1 MIMNF
6 MTNLFHTG
14 AASSE
19 PAGRETGR
27 SRCSH
32 DIMDERMTSALAP
45 ALSPRRVRIVCRCF
59 VNLYD
64 WISRTLIRKP
74 QNKRKPFP
82 LLSAFAFGFGAIAS
96 KRSEDRGERIKG
108 EGGRQHSFRWKRQ
121 GSSWFILVGVIAAVV
136 LLAPVEQKTFGADE
150 PPAQVATSKA
160 AAKQLVREPAVAGLF
175 YPKDPVQL
183 SLMIDR
189 LLAAAPVGPV
199 DDLKAIICPH
209 AGYEFSGPVAACSFK
224 NLIGR
229 HFDTVIIL
237 GPSHY
242 ALFDGASVPAVDAY
256 RTPLGLVPISP
267 KARALAKISPCLSEP
282 CCRVERPSWWPQSS
296 KPAPDPGKDTPD
308 TWEHSVEVE
317 VPFLQKVLTNFSILP
332 VVFGQVDPAQVA
344 QAVATQLDGKTLIV
358 VSSDLSHY
366 HPYDDAEVLD
376 GRCVKAMCSLD
387 IAAMESQEACG
398 KLPILALLHLAHQNG
413 WQARLLD
420 YRNSGDTSGDKSH
433 GVVGY
438 SAIAFFAP
446 AQENYAESE
455 RKFLLDLA
463 RRTLTCVV
471 TNPGLS
477 GFEINAKSV
486 PPKLSETKACFVTLT
501 ENGELRGCIGH
512 ISPQEPLSQAV
523 VDNARNAA
531 IRDPRF
537 PPVQPGEAGKIK
549 IEISVLTEPKPLQFS
564 SPEDLLAKLQ
574 PGKDGVV
581 LKLDGQGATY
591 LPQVWEQLPDK
602 VEFLNHLSEKA
613 GCAPGD
619 WRKPGTTVLI
629 YHVEAFKESE

>member
-1 MIMNF
+1 MNF
-6 MTNLFHTG
+6 MANLFLIG
-14 AASSE
+14 AVSGE
-19 PAGRETGR
+19 PAGRL
-27 SRCSH
+27 SRG
-32 DIMDERMTSALAP
+32 
-45 ALSPRRVRIVCRCF
+45 
-59 VNLYD
+59 
-64 WISRTLIRKP
+64 
-74 QNKRKPFP
+74 KR
-82 LLSAFAFGFGAIAS
+82 
-96 KRSEDRGERIKG
+96 
-108 EGGRQHSFRWKRQ
+108 
-121 GSSWFILVGVIAAVV
+121 SSWFILAGAIAAAALMAV
-136 LLAPVEQKTFGADE
+136 LLAPMEQKTFRGGE
-150 PPAQVATSKA
+150 RLAQVATPQA
-160 AAKQLVREPAVAGLF
+160 AAKQQLVREPAVAGLF

-189 LLAAAPVGPV
+189 LLAAAPVEPV
-199 DDLKAIICPH
+199 GDLKAIICPH
-209 AGYEFSGPVAACSFK
+209 AGYEFSGPVAAYAYK

-237 GPSHY
+237 APSHY
-242 ALFDGASVPAVDAY
+242 ARFDGASVPAVDAY

-282 CCRVERPSWWPQSS
+282 FCPVQRPPWWQQSS

-317 VPFLQKVLTNFSILP
+317 VPFLQKVLTNFAILP
-332 VVFGQVDPAQVA
+332 VVFGSVDPAQVA
-344 QAVATQLDGKTLIV
+344 QAVATQLDDKTLLV

-387 IAAMESQEACG
+387 IGAMETQEACG

-438 SAIAFFAP
+438 AAIAFYAP
-446 AQENYAESE
+446 AQENFNTTE
-455 RKFLLDLA
+455 REQLLALA
-463 RRTLTCVV
+463 RQAVKEAVAPGRSPLAD
-471 TNPGLS
+471 TNNWP
-477 GFEINAKSV
+477 AKFRD
-486 PPKLSETKACFVTLT
+486 LRGCFVTLT
-501 ENGELRGCIGH
+501 EAGALRGCIGH
-512 ISPQEPLSQAV
+512 IFPQESLYRAIQ
-523 VDNARNAA
+523 DNARSAA
-531 IRDPRF
+531 LEDPRF
-537 PPVQPGEAGKIK
+537 RPVQPGELNQVE
-549 IEISVLTEPKPLQFS
+549 IEISVLTEPKPLPFT

-581 LKLDGQGATY
+581 LKLDGRGATY

-629 YHVEAFKESE
+629 YHVEAFKESEK

>member
-1 MIMNF
+1 MFMNF
-6 MTNLFHTG
+6 MANLFLTG
-14 AASSE
+14 ATSGE
-19 PAGRETGR
+19 PAGRL
-27 SRCSH
+27 SR
-32 DIMDERMTSALAP
+32 
-45 ALSPRRVRIVCRCF
+45 V
-59 VNLYD
+59 
-64 WISRTLIRKP
+64 
-74 QNKRKPFP
+74 KR
-82 LLSAFAFGFGAIAS
+82 
-96 KRSEDRGERIKG
+96 
-108 EGGRQHSFRWKRQ
+108 
-121 GSSWFILVGVIAAVV
+121 SSWFILAGAFAAAALMAV
-136 LLAPVEQKTFGADE
+136 LLAPMEQKTFGADE
-150 PPAQVATSKA
+150 HLAQVATPKA
-160 AAKQLVREPAVAGLF
+160 VAKQSVREPAVAGLF

-183 SLMIDR
+183 SLMIDH
-189 LLAAAPVGPV
+189 LLAAAPTEPVG
-199 DDLKAIICPH
+199 DLKAIVCPH
-209 AGYEFSGPVAACSFK
+209 AGYEFSGPVAAYSFK

-229 HFDTVIIL
+229 RYDTVIIL

-242 ALFDGASVPAVDAY
+242 AYFDGASVPAVDAY

-267 KARALAKISPCLSEP
+267 KARSLAKISPCLSEP
-282 CCRVERPSWWPQSS
+282 CCPVKRPDWWRQSS

-332 VVFGQVDPAQVA
+332 VVLGDVDPARVA
-344 QAVATQLDGKTLIV
+344 QAVATQLDDKTLLV

-366 HPYDDAEVLD
+366 HPYDEAEALDA
-376 GRCVKAMCSLD
+376 RCVKAICSLD
-387 IAAMESQEACG
+387 IKAMESQEACG

-420 YRNSGDTSGDKSH
+420 YRNNGDTSGDKSH

-446 AQENYAESE
+446 APESYAAPE
-455 RKFLLDLA
+455 RKLLLDLA

-471 TNPGLS
+471 TNPDLS
-477 GFEINAKSV
+477 GIEVNAKGV
-486 PPKLSETKACFVTLT
+486 PPQLSETKACFVTLM

-512 ISPQEPLSQAV
+512 ILPQEPLYQAV

-531 IRDPRF
+531 LHDPRF
-537 PPVQPGEAGKIK
+537 LPVQPGETGKIK
-549 IEISVLTEPKPLQFS
+549 IEISVLTEPKPLPFA

-581 LKLDGQGATY
+581 LKLDGRSATF

-602 VEFLNHLSEKA
+602 VEFLNRLSEKA

-619 WRKPGTTVLI
+619 WRKPGTSALI
-629 YHVEAFKESE
+629 YHVEAFKELEK

>member
-1 MIMNF
+1 MFMNF
-6 MTNLFHTG
+6 MTNLFLIG
-14 AASSE
+14 AAGGE
-19 PAGRETGR
+19 PAGHLSRVKR
-27 SRCSH
+27 SR
-32 DIMDERMTSALAP
+32 
-45 ALSPRRVRIVCRCF
+45 
-59 VNLYD
+59 
-64 WISRTLIRKP
+64 
-74 QNKRKPFP
+74 
-82 LLSAFAFGFGAIAS
+82 
-96 KRSEDRGERIKG
+96 
-108 EGGRQHSFRWKRQ
+108 
-121 GSSWFILVGVIAAVV
+121 WFILTGAITAAALMAV
-136 LLAPVEQKTFGADE
+136 LLAPMGQKSFRGGE
-150 PPAQVATSKA
+150 RLAQVETPKA
-160 AAKQLVREPAVAGLF
+160 VAKQQLVREPAVAGLF

-189 LLAAAPVGPV
+189 LLAVAPVGSV
-199 DDLKAIICPH
+199 GDLKAIVCPH
-209 AGYEFSGPVAACSFK
+209 AGYEFSGPVAAYAFK
-224 NLIGR
+224 NLVGR

-237 GPSHY
+237 APSHY
-242 ALFDGASVPAVDAY
+242 ARFDGASVPAVDAY

-282 CCRVERPSWWPQSS
+282 CCPVQRPPWWPQSS

-332 VVFGQVDPAQVA
+332 VVFGNVDPAQVA
-344 QAVATQLDGKTLIV
+344 KAVATQLDDKTLIV

-366 HPYDDAEVLD
+366 HPYDDAKELD
-376 GRCVKAMCSLD
+376 TRCVKAMCSLD
-387 IAAMESQEACG
+387 IGAMESQEACG

-446 AQENYAESE
+446 AQENYAAPE
-455 RKFLLDLA
+455 RKLLLDLA

-471 TNPGLS
+471 TNPELS
-477 GFEINAKSV
+477 GFEVNTKGV

-512 ISPQEPLSQAV
+512 ILPQEPLYQAV

-531 IRDPRF
+531 TRDPRF
-537 PPVQPGEAGKIK
+537 LPVQRGEAGKIK
-549 IEISVLTEPKPLQFS
+549 IEISVLTEPKPLQFT

-574 PGKDGVV
+574 PDKDGVV
-581 LKLDGQGATY
+581 LKIDGRGATF

-619 WRKPGTTVLI
+619 WRSKDVSVSI
-629 YHVEAFKESE
+629 YHVEAFKESEK

>member
-1 MIMNF
+1 MNF
-6 MTNLFHTG
+6 MANLFLTG
-14 AASSE
+14 TASGE
-19 PAGRETGR
+19 PAGHWVTGRETGI
-27 SRCSH
+27 SGCSH
-32 DIMDERMTSALAP
+32 DIMDARMTSALAP
-45 ALSPRRVRIVCRCF
+45 ALSPRRGRIVRRSF
-59 VNLYD
+59 ENLYD
-64 WISRTLIRKP
+64 WIGRTLIRKP
-74 QNKRKPFP
+74 RNNRKLFP
-82 LLSAFAFGFGAIAS
+82 LL
-96 KRSEDRGERIKG
+96 GERIKG
-108 EGGRQHSFRWKRQ
+108 EGGRKDSFHWKRR
-121 GSSWFILVGVIAAVV
+121 GNRWFILAGAIAAAALMAV

-150 PPAQVATSKA
+150 HLAQVETPKA

-175 YPKDPVQL
+175 YPKDPAEL
-183 SLMIDR
+183 SQMIDR
-189 LLAAAPVGPV
+189 LLAAAPIVPVG
-199 DDLKAIICPH
+199 DLKAIVCPH
-209 AGYEFSGPVAACSFK
+209 AGYEFSGPVAAYAFK

-229 HFDTVIIL
+229 GYDTVIIL

-267 KARALAKISPCLSEP
+267 KARALAKTSPCLSEP
-282 CCRVERPSWWPQSS
+282 CCRVERPAWWPQSS

-332 VVFGQVDPAQVA
+332 VVFGNVDPAQVA
-344 QAVATQLDGKTLIV
+344 QAVATQLDDKTLIV

-366 HPYDDAEVLD
+366 HPYDDAKELD
-376 GRCVKAMCSLD
+376 TRCVKAMCNLD
-387 IAAMESQEACG
+387 IKAMESQEACG
-398 KLPILALLHLAHQNG
+398 KLPILTLLNLAHQKG

-446 AQENYAESE
+446 AQVIASALENYAAPEQ
-455 RKFLLDLA
+455 KLLLDLA
-463 RRTLTCVV
+463 RRTLTCVA
-471 TNPGLS
+471 TNPDLS
-477 GFEINAKSV
+477 GFEANARGM
-486 PPKLSETKACFVTLT
+486 PPQLSETKACFVTLT

-512 ISPQEPLSQAV
+512 ISPQEPLYQAV

-531 IRDPRF
+531 IHDPRF
-537 PPVQPGEAGKIK
+537 LPVQPGEAAKIK
-549 IEISVLTEPKPLQFS
+549 IEISVLTEPKPLPFT

-581 LKLDGQGATY
+581 LKLGGGSATF

-602 VEFLNHLSEKA
+602 VEFLNRLSEKA

-619 WRKPGTTVLI
+619 WRKPGTSVLI
-629 YHVEAFKESE
+629 YHVEAFKESER

>member
-1 MIMNF
+1 MFMNF
-6 MTNLFHTG
+6 ITNLFLTG
-14 AASSE
+14 AASNE
-19 PAGRETGR
+19 PAGRETGLSER
-27 SRCSH
+27 SH
-32 DIMDERMTSALAP
+32 DIMVARMTSALTP
-45 ALSPRRVRIVCRCF
+45 ALSPRRGGIVRRCF
-59 VNLYD
+59 ENLYD
-64 WISRTLIRKP
+64 WISRTLIPKP
-74 QNKRKPFP
+74 KIKRKPFP
-82 LLSAFAFGFGAIAS
+82 LL
-96 KRSEDRGERIKG
+96 GERIKG
-108 EGGRQHSFRWKRQ
+108 EGGRKHSFNWKSRE
-121 GSSWFILVGVIAAVV
+121 SSWFILAGVIAAAA
-136 LLAPVEQKTFGADE
+136 LLAPMEQKTFRGGERLALVE
-150 PPAQVATSKA
+150 TPKA
-160 AAKQLVREPAVAGLF
+160 VAKQLVREPAVAGLF

-189 LLAAAPVGPV
+189 LLAAAPTEPVG
-199 DDLKAIICPH
+199 DLKAIVCPH
-209 AGYEFSGPVAACSFK
+209 AGYEFSGPTAAYAYK

-282 CCRVERPSWWPQSS
+282 CCRVERPAWWPQSS

-332 VVFGQVDPAQVA
+332 VVFGNVDPAQVA
-344 QAVATQLDGKTLIV
+344 QAVATQLDDKTLLV

-387 IAAMESQEACG
+387 IAAMETQEACG

-420 YRNSGDTSGDKSH
+420 YRNSGDTSGDKSN

-438 SAIAFFAP
+438 AAIAFYAP
-446 AQENYAESE
+446 AQGNFNPTE
-455 RKFLLDLA
+455 REQLLKLA
-463 RRTLTCVV
+463 RRALKEAVAPDRSPLAD
-471 TNPGLS
+471 TNNWP
-477 GFEINAKSV
+477 AKFRE
-486 PPKLSETKACFVTLT
+486 PRGCFVTLT
-501 ENGELRGCIGH
+501 EAGALRGCIGH
-512 ISPQEPLSQAV
+512 IFPQESLYRAIQ
-523 VDNARNAA
+523 DNARSAA
-531 IRDPRF
+531 LEDPRF
-537 PPVQPGEAGKIK
+537 RPVQPEELNQLE
-549 IEISVLTEPKPLQFS
+549 IEISVLTEPKPLPFT

-581 LKLDGQGATY
+581 LKLDGRGATF

-619 WRKPGTTVLI
+619 WRKPGTSVLI
-629 YHVEAFKESE
+629 YHVEAFKESEK